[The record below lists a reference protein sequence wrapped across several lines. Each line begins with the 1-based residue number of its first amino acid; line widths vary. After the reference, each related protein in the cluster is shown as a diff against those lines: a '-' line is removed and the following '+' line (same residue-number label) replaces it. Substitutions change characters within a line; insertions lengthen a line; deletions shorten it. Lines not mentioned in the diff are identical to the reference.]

1 MYRVNVSLYAAA
13 LTVFISRRKTRVLQ
27 NTLLRS
33 HAWWGQNSQLEAQK
47 GQASPP
53 ANPGGVS
60 PSHPDSAKTDS
71 SPQDASYPIMQGRN
85 SATDHRFTFHA
96 SRFTAPGR
104 DARAKPAVF
113 FSILLISWLWWGPHA
128 LSAKGHSGSPGIPPE
143 KAAAYI
149 YAVIKAD
156 RTLYTTDIVDRLQAK
171 GVTSA
176 SEHWEQE
183 NALMLPAQF
192 LQHSGKLAAENGSGI
207 RYRLIGLWPIY
218 RRNAPASD
226 LERNAL
232 ESLRQNPDLPVT
244 GIVTSGRKQ
253 YFQAIY
259 PDLAVSQACIDC
271 HNGHLLSPKRD
282 FKLNDVMGG
291 IAITLPLE

>member
-1 MYRVNVSLYAAA
+1 M
-13 LTVFISRRKTRVLQ
+13 
-27 NTLLRS
+27 
-33 HAWWGQNSQLEAQK
+33 
-47 GQASPP
+47 GQAFPP
-53 ANPGGVS
+53 ADPGGVS
-60 PSHPDSAKTDS
+60 PSRPDSAKTDS
-71 SPQDASYPIMQGRN
+71 SPQDAPYPMQGRN

-96 SRFTAPGR
+96 SRFTVPGR
-104 DARAKPAVF
+104 GARATPAAF
-113 FSILLISWLWWGPHA
+113 FSNLLISWLWLGPHA
-128 LSAKGHSGSPGIPPE
+128 LSAKGQSGSPGIPPE

-156 RTLYTTDIVDRLQAK
+156 RTLYTTDIVNQLQAK
-171 GVTSA
+171 GVTPA

-192 LQHSGKLAAENGSGI
+192 LQHSGKLATENGSGM

-232 ESLRQNPDLPVT
+232 ESLRKNPDLPVT

-259 PDLAVSQACIDC
+259 PDLGVSQACLDC

>member
-1 MYRVNVSLYAAA
+1 MHRVNVSLYAAA
-13 LTVFISRRKTRVLQ
+13 LTVLISRGKTRLLQ
-27 NTLLRS
+27 NTLLRYR
-33 HAWWGQNSQLEAQK
+33 AWWSQN
-47 GQASPP
+47 
-53 ANPGGVS
+53 
-60 PSHPDSAKTDS
+60 
-71 SPQDASYPIMQGRN
+71 SPQDAQKVRPARPQRARRQIVLFAYVEPLS
-85 SATDHRFTFHA
+85 
-96 SRFTAPGR
+96 
-104 DARAKPAVF
+104 DARTKLAVF
-113 FSILLISWLWWGPHA
+113 FSILLISGLWWGPSA
-128 LSAKGHSGSPGIPPE
+128 LSAKERPESSGIPPE

-156 RTLYTTDIVDRLQAK
+156 RTLYTTEIVNRLQAK
-171 GVTSA
+171 GVTTA

-192 LQHSGKLAAENGSGI
+192 LQHSGKLAAESGSGI

-218 RRNAPASD
+218 QRNAPASD

-232 ESLRQNPDLPVT
+232 ESLRKNPDLPVT
-244 GIVTSGRKQ
+244 GIVTSGRQQ

-271 HNGHLLSPKRD
+271 HNGHQLSPKRD

-291 IAITLPLE
+291 IAITIPLE

>member
-1 MYRVNVSLYAAA
+1 MNRVNVSLYAVA
-13 LTVFISRRKTRVLQ
+13 LTVLLSRGKTRLLQ
-27 NTLLRS
+27 NALLRS
-33 HAWWGQNSQLEAQK
+33 HAWWGQNSPQDAQID
-47 GQASPP
+47 Q
-53 ANPGGVS
+53 
-60 PSHPDSAKTDS
+60 PSHPPNLGAPRRVLSLAR
-71 SPQDASYPIMQGRN
+71 PQRARRRIVLFAYVEPLS
-85 SATDHRFTFHA
+85 
-96 SRFTAPGR
+96 
-104 DARAKPAVF
+104 DARTALAVF
-113 FSILLISWLWWGPHA
+113 FSILLISGLWWGPFA
-128 LSAKGHSGSPGIPPE
+128 LSAKERPGSPGIPPE

-156 RTLYTTDIVDRLQAK
+156 RTLYTTEIVNRLQAK
-171 GVTSA
+171 GVTAA

-232 ESLRQNPDLPVT
+232 ESLRKNPALPVT
-244 GIVTSGRKQ
+244 GIVTSGRQQ

-259 PDLAVSQACIDC
+259 PDLAVSPACVDC

-291 IAITLPLE
+291 IAITIPLE

>member
-1 MYRVNVSLYAAA
+1 
-13 LTVFISRRKTRVLQ
+13 
-27 NTLLRS
+27 
-33 HAWWGQNSQLEAQK
+33 
-47 GQASPP
+47 
-53 ANPGGVS
+53 
-60 PSHPDSAKTDS
+60 
-71 SPQDASYPIMQGRN
+71 MQGRN
-85 SATDHRFTFHA
+85 SAADHRFTFHA
-96 SRFTAPGR
+96 SRFTVPGS
-104 DARAKPAVF
+104 DARTRLAVF
-113 FSILLISWLWWGPHA
+113 FSILLISGLWWGPYA
-128 LSAKGHSGSPGIPPE
+128 LSAKEHSGSPGIPPE

-192 LQHSGKLAAENGSGI
+192 LQHSGKMAAENGSGI

-232 ESLRQNPDLPVT
+232 ESLRKNPDLPVT

>member
-1 MYRVNVSLYAAA
+1 MYRFNLSLYTTA
-13 LTVFISRRKTRVLQ
+13 
-27 NTLLRS
+27 
-33 HAWWGQNSQLEAQK
+33 
-47 GQASPP
+47 
-53 ANPGGVS
+53 
-60 PSHPDSAKTDS
+60 
-71 SPQDASYPIMQGRN
+71 
-85 SATDHRFTFHA
+85 FT
-96 SRFTAPGR
+96 
-104 DARAKPAVF
+104 
-113 FSILLISWLWWGPHA
+113 ILIFGLWWEPYA
-128 LSAKGHSGSPGIPPE
+128 LSAKERSGSPGIPPE

-156 RTLYTTDIVDRLQAK
+156 RTEIVNRLQAK
-171 GVTSA
+171 GVTTA
-176 SEHWEQE
+176 SEHWEME

-192 LQHSGKLAAENGSGI
+192 LQHSGKLAAENGSGV

-226 LERNAL
+226 LERHAL
-232 ESLRQNPDLPVT
+232 ESLRKNPDLPVT
-244 GIVTSGRKQ
+244 GIVSSGQKQ

-291 IAITLPLE
+291 ITITIPLE

>member
-1 MYRVNVSLYAAA
+1 MHRVNISLYAAA
-13 LTVFISRRKTRVLQ
+13 LTVFISRGKTRVSQ
-27 NTLLRS
+27 DTLLRS
-33 HAWWGQNSQLEAQK
+33 HGWWGQNSQLDAQK
-47 GQASPP
+47 GQASHPVDP
-53 ANPGGVS
+53 DGVS
-60 PSHPDSAKTDS
+60 ASRPDSAKTDS
-71 SPQDASYPIMQGRN
+71 SPQDAPCPMQACN
-85 SATDHRFTFHA
+85 PAADHRSTV
-96 SRFTAPGR
+96 PGSN
-104 DARAKPAVF
+104 ARTKPAVF
-113 FSILLISWLWWGPHA
+113 FSILLISGLWWGPYA
-128 LSAKGHSGSPGIPPE
+128 LSAKEPSGSPGIPPD

-232 ESLRQNPDLPVT
+232 ESLRKNPDLPVT